1 CNAGGGPKPTIKPS
15 SFSVITKSTYPTVID
30 CGLVPCPECE
40 SIVGCYDN
48 PTCSNYN
55 LTTTDCA
62 SPFVKSQCPNSC
74 SEKCFKTTT
83 LSPPTT
89 TTPICYDN
97 PTCASYSLKLSDC
110 ASAFTK
116 AQCPKACDCLL
127 NTSQPTTPL
136 SATPVPTTTTTTTPV
151 PTTTTTPVPTT
162 TVDACFDNPTCS
174 SFGLT
179 ASECASVFTK
189 TQCPKTC
196 ECIRLSTPEPTTTP
210 LPTTTV
216 DICFDNPTCSQ
227 FSLTFS
233 DCSSTF
239 TKNQCP
245 KTCACLTGNNPI
257 ATTPESTTLK
267 TCDQLKCVYGT
278 SQINSDG
285 NCICVC
291 NDKYYGPECDK
302 LNITNITSTPDPTE
316 CNYLGCSDDDV
327 IALCPITCKVCG
339 GTTFCQSGGYV
350 NANNCQCICPNGFT
364 GNNCET
370 MLFF

>member
-62 SPFVKSQCPNSC
+62 SPLTKSQCPNSC

-89 TTPICYDN
+89 TIPPST
-97 PTCASYSLKLSDC
+97 T
-110 ASAFTK
+110 
-116 AQCPKACDCLL
+116 QV
-127 NTSQPTTPL
+127 PTTTITN
-136 SATPVPTTTTTTTPV
+136 TPVPTTTIPPSTTQ
-151 PTTTTTPVPTT
+151 PTTRVQTT
-162 TVDACFDNPTCS
+162 TVDACFDNTFCS
-174 SFGLT
+174 SFNLT
-179 ASECASVFTK
+179 STECGSVFTK

-210 LPTTTV
+210 LPTTTE

-233 DCSSTF
+233 DCASAF
-239 TKNQCP
+239 TKYQCP
-245 KTCACLTGNNPI
+245 KTCACLTGNNPL
-257 ATTPESTTLK
+257 ATPPALATLK

-285 NCICVC
+285 NCVCVC
-291 NDKYYGPECDK
+291 NDLYYGPECGK
-302 LNITNITSTPDPTE
+302 LNITNIETTPDPIE
-316 CNYLGCSDDDV
+316 CNYLGCSDVDV
-327 IALCPITCKVCG
+327 IGLCPITCRVCG

-350 NANNCQCICPNGFT
+350 NVNNCQCICPNGFT